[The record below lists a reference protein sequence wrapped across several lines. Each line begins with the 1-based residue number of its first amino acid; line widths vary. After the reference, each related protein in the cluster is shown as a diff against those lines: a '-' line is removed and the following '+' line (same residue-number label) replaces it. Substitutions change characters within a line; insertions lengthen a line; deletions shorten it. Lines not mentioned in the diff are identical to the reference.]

1 MNKKNVIISF
11 GGNKKETLRSFELA
25 LQEIKKSIGEVLTQS
40 SIYSTEA
47 WGFNKKEQS
56 FLNQV
61 ILIKTTLS
69 PEEVLNK
76 TQEIEIKLGRISKTK
91 KGYESRIIDIDILF
105 YEQLITTSKTLT
117 IPHYLIHKRRFILV
131 PLEEISP
138 NFVHPVFQKTIKKL
152 LLQCKDTL
160 EVTKF

>member
-11 GGNKKETLRSFELA
+11 GGNKNETLESFKLA
-25 LQEIKKSIGEVLTQS
+25 ILEIEMLIGEVLNKS
-40 SIYSTEA
+40 NVYSTEA
-47 WGFNKKEQS
+47 WGFYNKEQS

-76 TQEIEIKLGRISKTK
+76 TQEIEIKLGRLPKTK

-131 PLEEISP
+131 PLEEILP

-160 EVTKF
+160 EVIKL